1 MAAPGVRTDRGKNVS
16 HMDGEREFARGTAE
30 LSKGN
35 ALAALAQFEKAV
47 QVDPQPRYLS
57 YLGYCIALQR
67 GQVQKGIGLCR
78 QSIEEDPGIADHFL
92 NLGRIL
98 LLAGNKVEALDVL
111 RKGTAVAHHPE
122 IKVLLETIGTRKP
135 PVIGFL
141 DRNNFLNKHLGIFLG
156 RLGVR

>member
-1 MAAPGVRTDRGKNVS
+1 ME
-16 HMDGEREFARGTAE
+16 GEREFARGTAE
-30 LSKGN
+30 LSEGN
-35 ALAALAQFEKAV
+35 ALAALAHFEKAV

-78 QSIEEDPGIADHFL
+78 QSIEEEPGIADHYL

-98 LLAGNKVEALDVL
+98 ILAGNKVEALDVL
-111 RKGTAVAHHPE
+111 RKGITVAPHPE
-122 IKVLLETIGTRKP
+122 IASLLETIGTRKP

-141 DRNNFLNKHLGIFLG
+141 GRDNVLNKHLGILLA
-156 RLGVR
+156 RLGMR

>member
-1 MAAPGVRTDRGKNVS
+1 MV
-16 HMDGEREFARGTAE
+16 
-30 LSKGN
+30 LSS
-35 ALAALAQFEKAV
+35 AALPCEQN
-47 QVDPQPRYLS
+47 QT
-57 YLGYCIALQR
+57 
-67 GQVQKGIGLCR
+67 IGLCR

-141 DRNNFLNKHLGIFLG
+141 GRDNVINKHLGILFT
-156 RLGVR
+156 RLGMR